1 MKAAL
6 TSMALLVS
14 SLAFAAAPDGSID
27 SLQASVQGKTIGTEG
42 PGVQLPRPAADY
54 RDTITQALA
63 APLSADAAVRVAL
76 LNNPQLQATLGAE
89 GLTVTDGFG
98 SNTPSRV
105 RAQQAVT
112 VLSAQA
118 FKAWVNAVAAR
129 QNVQLMRN
137 AKDTAES
144 SNALVQRMVQA
155 GNVNKLTQAHNQAA
169 LSEAV
174 LALARAEQAAFAARE
189 TLTVVLGL
197 SGMQTQ
203 FALPD
208 LLPSV
213 PAQALDLPD
222 IEARALRARADLQS
236 AQQQWLQKQSL
247 ALRNPEA
254 RWDAMGDAAGVRAQ
268 GVLLRSQARSAY
280 YRYRSSWDI
289 ARHLQDAVLPLRKF
303 IHDEQVLRYNGMLTS
318 VFEVL
323 ADSQTQTLAH
333 STSAMAQRDFWLAH
347 ADLQALL
354 AGAPFEA
361 IGGDAGN
368 SDAASSATS
377 KPAGH

>member
-6 TSMALLVS
+6 TSMALLMS

-289 ARHLQDAVLPLRKF
+289 ARNQ
-303 IHDEQVLRYNGMLTS
+303 
-318 VFEVL
+318 
-323 ADSQTQTLAH
+323 
-333 STSAMAQRDFWLAH
+333 
-347 ADLQALL
+347 
-354 AGAPFEA
+354 
-361 IGGDAGN
+361 IGR
-368 SDAASSATS
+368 ASCRERV
-377 KPAGH
+377 